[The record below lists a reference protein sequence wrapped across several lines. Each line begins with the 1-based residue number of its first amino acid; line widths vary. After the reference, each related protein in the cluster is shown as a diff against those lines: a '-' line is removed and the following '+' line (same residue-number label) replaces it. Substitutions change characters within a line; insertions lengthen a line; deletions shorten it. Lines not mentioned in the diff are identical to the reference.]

1 MDILDIGQLDR
12 RVTIRQYTETEND
25 RGEVIDTWS
34 NLATVFAG
42 LSYSTNTEK
51 VEGEKE
57 TVFGTVDFLI
67 RYRSDVDEKMKIRFD
82 GEDYDIKSIIRHD
95 KRGRDRYLII
105 KAVKDE

>member
-1 MDILDIGQLDR
+1 MDILDIGQMDR
-12 RVTIRQYTETEND
+12 RVTIRQYTESTND
-25 RGEVIDTWS
+25 MGEVVDTWT
-34 NLATVFAG
+34 NLATVYAG
-42 LSYSTNTEK
+42 LSYNTTTEK
-51 VEGEKE
+51 LESGKE

-67 RYRSDVDEKMKIRFD
+67 RYRSDIDEKMKVRFD